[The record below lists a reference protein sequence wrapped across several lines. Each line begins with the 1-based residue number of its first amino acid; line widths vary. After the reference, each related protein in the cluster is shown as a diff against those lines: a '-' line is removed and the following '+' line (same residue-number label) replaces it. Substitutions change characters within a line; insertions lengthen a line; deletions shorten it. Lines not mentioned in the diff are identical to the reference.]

1 MKNKNYTCTA
11 TREIIICISVVYE
24 MLNPPRKKK
33 MLYKLVFNVFFH
45 IFFFSQEMTSERIPI
60 WLYDKRLWINDADRH
75 TTCADVVTTLT
86 GRGGEYAVAVDG
98 ARTGTMVAD
107 PGVRLLKIWQSLQP
121 DQKLC
126 LQKMSGGGGG
136 GGSGNGVGGYA
147 TYDDDDAAS
156 EMSGYRA
163 HRKRRRDVVKYASRT
178 VHPKRLSN
186 TQAAEELLKLIL
198 EQSDTIRA
206 QLKKLQ
212 DRDKKIEKIETET
225 HRTRADALGSNY
237 LLDAYLGGDD
247 SGGSAG
253 CSGGGG
259 GGDDKEEKD
268 SGIAEGG
275 ASVENDDGSGE
286 MASAGASSST
296 QEAIAYLERI
306 VKINKKLYEHEERL
320 IRLYVNIERCR
331 DQEQLLDELK
341 RVEAELADTEHMYR
355 ENSLAIRDT
364 EKELRSR
371 LGYIEQLQ
379 YEAAIVDSEN
389 EYLIDFIEH
398 GRQQNR
404 VENHQHYRVLDTL
417 V

>member
-1 MKNKNYTCTA
+1 
-11 TREIIICISVVYE
+11 
-24 MLNPPRKKK
+24 
-33 MLYKLVFNVFFH
+33 
-45 IFFFSQEMTSERIPI
+45 MTSERIPI
-60 WLYDKRLWINDADRH
+60 WLYDKRLWINDADRR

-98 ARTGTMVAD
+98 ARAGTMVAD

-126 LQKMSGGGGG
+126 LQKTSGG
-136 GGSGNGVGGYA
+136 GVGGYA
-147 TYDDDDAAS
+147 TYDDDDNDDAAS

-225 HRTRADALGSNY
+225 HLTRADALGSNY

-253 CSGGGG
+253 CGGG

-268 SGIAEGG
+268 SGITEGG

-286 MASAGASSST
+286 MASA

-389 EYLIDFIEH
+389 EYLIDFIEQ

>member
-1 MKNKNYTCTA
+1 
-11 TREIIICISVVYE
+11 
-24 MLNPPRKKK
+24 
-33 MLYKLVFNVFFH
+33 
-45 IFFFSQEMTSERIPI
+45 MTSERIPI
-60 WLYDKRLWINDADRH
+60 WLYDKKLWINDADRR
-75 TTCADVVTTLT
+75 TTCADVVATLT
-86 GRGGEYAVAVDG
+86 GRGSEYAVAVNG
-98 ARTGTMVAD
+98 ARAGNMLAD

-126 LQKMSGGGGG
+126 LQRTNGASAGGGC
-136 GGSGNGVGGYA
+136 SGVGGYA
-147 TYDDDDAAS
+147 TYGGGDDDDDAAS

-237 LLDAYLGGDD
+237 LLDAYLGGD
-247 SGGSAG
+247 
-253 CSGGGG
+253 GGGCG

-268 SGIAEGG
+268 SGITEGA
-275 ASVENDDGSGE
+275 ASVENDDCSGE
-286 MASAGASSST
+286 TAGAGTSST

-331 DQEQLLDELK
+331 DQEQLLDELN
-341 RVEAELADTEHMYR
+341 RVEAELTDTEHMYR
-355 ENSLAIRDT
+355 ENTLAIRDV
-364 EKELRSR
+364 EKELHAR

-404 VENHQHYRVLDTL
+404 VENHQHCRVLDTL

>member
-1 MKNKNYTCTA
+1 MYN
-11 TREIIICISVVYE
+11 RSIERHLFSLFV
-24 MLNPPRKKK
+24 
-33 MLYKLVFNVFFH
+33 
-45 IFFFSQEMTSERIPI
+45 SQEMTEKIPI
-60 WLYDKRLWINDADRH
+60 WLYDKKLWINDADRH
-75 TTCADVVTTLT
+75 TTCADVVSTLT
-86 GRGGEYAVAVDG
+86 GHTTNYAVIITSGVHHEN
-98 ARTGTMVAD
+98 TIMVAD
-107 PGVRLLKIWQSLQP
+107 PNVKVLKIWQCLQA
-121 DQKLC
+121 DEKLC
-126 LQKMSGGGGG
+126 LQKMNSSSGCGGG
-136 GGSGNGVGGYA
+136 YI

-163 HRKRRRDVVKYASRT
+163 QRKRRREVVKYASRT
-178 VHPKRLSN
+178 MHPKRLSN

-247 SGGSAG
+247 ASGRSGSSG
-253 CSGGGG
+253 CN

-268 SGIAEGG
+268 SGITEGR
-275 ASVENDDGSGE
+275 ASVENEEDDEIVGKGE
-286 MASAGASSST
+286 IASSST
-296 QEAIAYLERI
+296 LESITYLEKI

-331 DQEQLLDELK
+331 DQDQLMDELK
-341 RVEAELADTEHMYR
+341 RTEIELTDTERMYR
-355 ENSLAIRDT
+355 ENTLLLRQTDT
-364 EKELRSR
+364 EMRNR
-371 LGYIEQLQ
+371 LSYIEQLQ

-389 EYLIDFIEH
+389 EYLVGFIEH
-398 GRQQNR
+398 ENQQQKMRRDNQY
-404 VENHQHYRVLDTL
+404 QHHPHSSNTVAYKVLDTL

>member
-1 MKNKNYTCTA
+1 
-11 TREIIICISVVYE
+11 
-24 MLNPPRKKK
+24 MLINSS
-33 MLYKLVFNVFFH
+33 
-45 IFFFSQEMTSERIPI
+45 FFSQEMTTERIPV
-60 WLYDKRLWINDADRH
+60 WLCDKKLWINDADRR

-86 GRGGEYAVAVDG
+86 GGHGSSGDYALAVDG
-98 ARTGTMVAD
+98 GGGGAMVAD
-107 PGVRLLKIWQSLQP
+107 PGVRVLKIWQSLRP

-126 LQKMSGGGGG
+126 LQRVNGCAGGAYDLLDRVEGDDNDG
-136 GGSGNGVGGYA
+136 
-147 TYDDDDAAS
+147 DDDMAS

-237 LLDAYLGGDD
+237 LLDAYLGGGGGEDG
-247 SGGSAG
+247 SGGDGGG
-253 CSGGGG
+253 CGSGSGG

-268 SGIAEGG
+268 SGITEG
-275 ASVENDDGSGE
+275 ASVENDDDGGHVE
-286 MASAGASSST
+286 IPGAAGCTTSSST
-296 QEAIAYLERI
+296 REAIAYLERI

-320 IRLYVNIERCR
+320 IRLYVNVERCR
-331 DQEQLLDELK
+331 DRDQLLDELK
-341 RVEAELADTEHMYR
+341 RAETELTGVERMYR
-355 ENSLAIRDT
+355 ENALMIRDADA
-364 EKELRSR
+364 ELRAR

-389 EYLIDFIEH
+389 EYLMGFVDH

-404 VENHQHYRVLDTL
+404 VENHHAAAYRVLDTL

>member
-1 MKNKNYTCTA
+1 MWLCD
-11 TREIIICISVVYE
+11 
-24 MLNPPRKKK
+24 KK
-33 MLYKLVFNVFFH
+33 
-45 IFFFSQEMTSERIPI
+45 
-60 WLYDKRLWINDADRH
+60 LWINDADRR

-86 GRGGEYAVAVDG
+86 GRHGSSGDYALAVDG
-98 ARTGTMVAD
+98 GGGGTMVAD
-107 PGVRLLKIWQSLQP
+107 PGVRVLKVWQSLRP
-121 DQKLC
+121 DQKLY
-126 LQKMSGGGGG
+126 LQRVNAGGGGG
-136 GGSGNGVGGYA
+136 G
-147 TYDDDDAAS
+147 TYDLDNRMDDDDDDDMAS

-237 LLDAYLGGDD
+237 LLDAYLGSGDGGGGGGED
-247 SGGSAG
+247 GSGSGGD
-253 CSGGGG
+253 GGGGCGSGSG

-268 SGIAEGG
+268 SGITEG
-275 ASVENDDGSGE
+275 ASVENDDGGGVGHVE
-286 MASAGASSST
+286 MPGAAGTSSST
-296 QEAIAYLERI
+296 REAITYLERI

-331 DQEQLLDELK
+331 DREQLLDELK
-341 RVEAELADTEHMYR
+341 RAETELAGIERMYR
-355 ENSLAIRDT
+355 ENTLLIRDT
-364 EKELRSR
+364 DVELRAR

-389 EYLIDFIEH
+389 EYLMGFVEH
-398 GRQQNR
+398 DRKQNR
-404 VENHQHYRVLDTL
+404 VENHHAAAYRVLDTL

>member
-1 MKNKNYTCTA
+1 
-11 TREIIICISVVYE
+11 
-24 MLNPPRKKK
+24 
-33 MLYKLVFNVFFH
+33 
-45 IFFFSQEMTSERIPI
+45 MTSERIPI
-60 WLYDKRLWINDADRH
+60 WLYDKKLWINDVDKC

-98 ARTGTMVAD
+98 ARAGLMVAD

-126 LQKMSGGGGG
+126 LQKTN
-136 GGSGNGVGGYA
+136 GGSGIGGYS

-247 SGGSAG
+247 SGDIAG
-253 CSGGGG
+253 CG

-268 SGIAEGG
+268 SGITEGA

-286 MASAGASSST
+286 IASAGVSSST

-341 RVEAELADTEHMYR
+341 RVEAELTDTEHMYR
-355 ENSLAIRDT
+355 ENLLAIRDT

>member
-1 MKNKNYTCTA
+1 
-11 TREIIICISVVYE
+11 
-24 MLNPPRKKK
+24 
-33 MLYKLVFNVFFH
+33 
-45 IFFFSQEMTSERIPI
+45 MTTERIPV
-60 WLYDKRLWINDADRH
+60 WLYDKKLWINDADRR

-86 GRGGEYAVAVDG
+86 GHGSSDYALAVDG
-98 ARTGTMVAD
+98 GGTGGAMVAD
-107 PGVRLLKIWQSLQP
+107 PGVRVLKIWQSLRP

-126 LQKMSGGGGG
+126 LQRVNGGGESGGAYDE
-136 GGSGNGVGGYA
+136 N
-147 TYDDDDAAS
+147 DDDVAS

-237 LLDAYLGGDD
+237 LLDAYLGGGEDGSGSG
-247 SGGSAG
+247 SGGD
-253 CSGGGG
+253 GGGGCGSG

-268 SGIAEGG
+268 SGITEG
-275 ASVENDDGSGE
+275 ASVENDDGVGNVE
-286 MASAGASSST
+286 IPDAAVGAGTSSST
-296 QEAIAYLERI
+296 REAITYLERI

-331 DQEQLLDELK
+331 DREQLLDELK
-341 RVEAELADTEHMYR
+341 RAETELAGIERMYR
-355 ENSLAIRDT
+355 ENTLLIRDADV
-364 EKELRSR
+364 ELRAR

-389 EYLIDFIEH
+389 EYLMGFIDH

-404 VENHQHYRVLDTL
+404 VENHHAAAYRVLDTL